1 MAKRSAT
8 SSSLWAR
15 TREPLLWL
23 AGCGHE
29 RRHDPS
35 YWWDCRK
42 RHDRPHIVLQL
53 TLRGAGFYERN
64 GVRHLLPAG
73 TAFLD
78 RIPGDFRYGYPPG
91 FTDVYEQVFV
101 CATGPEAE
109 RLARSIIRESGP
121 VLPLG
126 MSSPLPAMMLSLAHQ
141 YSAGALHDRYQV
153 SGMLYQ
159 LFMAVQS
166 ALKTGQMQRSQVVNQ
181 AIRLI
186 EDCSQDHRFTV
197 QHLAVVLDCSR
208 EHLSRRFHDATGVSV
223 GEYLIQHRLE
233 HAATLLRKEEIKL
246 EAIAQRSGFAS
257 ANYLC
262 RAFRKRY
269 GITPA
274 QFRRTPWLV
283 AR

>member
-1 MAKRSAT
+1 MAKHPSH

-23 AGCGHE
+23 GGSGHE
-29 RRHDPS
+29 RRTNPS
-35 YWWDCRK
+35 YYWDCRK
-42 RHDRPHIVLQL
+42 RSDHPHVVLQL
-53 TLRGAGFYERN
+53 TLRGTGFYERN
-64 GVRHLLPAG
+64 GVRHLLPPG
-73 TAFLD
+73 TAFFD
-78 RIPGDFRYGYPPG
+78 RIPGDFSYGYPSG

-101 CATGPEAE
+101 SATGPEAE
-109 RLARSIIRESGP
+109 RLARRITRDSGP
-121 VLPLG
+121 VLALG
-126 MSSPLPAMMLSLAHQ
+126 MSSPLPAMMLSIAHQ
-141 YSAGALHDRYQV
+141 QGAGTLLDRYHV

-166 ALKTGQMQRSQVVNQ
+166 ALKAGQMQRSQIVNQ

-186 EDCSQDHRFTV
+186 ADCSQDHRFTI
-197 QHLAVVLDCSR
+197 QHLAAVLDCSR
-208 EHLSRRFHDATGVSV
+208 EHLSRRFKDAAGVSV
-223 GEYLIQHRLE
+223 GEYLIQHRLDR
-233 HAATLLRKEEIKL
+233 AATLLRKEEIKL

-262 RAFRKRY
+262 RAFRMRY

-274 QFRRTPWLV
+274 QFRKTPWLV